1 MKRFLF
7 FCILAFVSYSSFSQT
22 ILIKQNNTNDHVE
35 YGTIAF
41 ILNSALLNDDIQGNM
56 RVNLTKCKQNKE
68 EVEQLSAKFRK
79 LYPGISY
86 GVPNIFLPTTH
97 TSDTITYEQTY
108 FSIKKKKIKYYLQL
122 KITFAGT
129 NPDGEFYYPYI
140 TNIEVKGPGEL
151 ITYDQPIEFEI
162 KKRDKKKHH

>member
-1 MKRFLF
+1 
-7 FCILAFVSYSSFSQT
+7 
-22 ILIKQNNTNDHVE
+22 
-35 YGTIAF
+35 
-41 ILNSALLNDDIQGNM
+41 M
-56 RVNLTKCKQNKE
+56 RLNLTKCKQTKE

-79 LYPGISY
+79 LYPGVSY
-86 GVPNIFLPTTH
+86 GVPNIVLPTTR

-122 KITFAGT
+122 KITFDGT

-151 ITYDQPIEFEI
+151 TTYDEAIELEM
-162 KKRDKKKHH
+162 KQRGKKKHN